1 MENKLITTDGL
12 WYKIKNFF
20 KKFLFYKKNKLK
32 ISNENSNNNL
42 PNSNFKNSIRNKFS
56 EENMKQD
63 KDIMILNSFIA
74 KAKQKAK
81 LATNSSE
88 EQQKLLA
95 EVLEK
100 AQNEGGFDDEATLN
114 AYQTLLAERENELG
128 GTPTYDNEEE
138 LLKSQLSALA
148 NLNIRA

>member
-42 PNSNFKNSIRNKFS
+42 PNSNFKNSIRDKFS

-63 KDIMILNSFIA
+63 MA
-74 KAKQKAK
+74 K
-81 LATNSSE
+81 
-88 EQQKLLA
+88 KLLYG
-95 EVLEK
+95 EIGVS
-100 AQNEGGFDDEATLN
+100 DLN
-114 AYQTLLAERENELG
+114 ENEVDEM
-128 GTPTYDNEEE
+128 TEYFKNDIKNIDNE
-138 LLKSQLSALA
+138 LIRIKKHILSMQQSLKI
-148 NLNIRA
+148 NINFEIQKYKHIILITRNIF

>member
-42 PNSNFKNSIRNKFS
+42 PNSNFKKSIRDKFS

-63 KDIMILNSFIA
+63 MA
-74 KAKQKAK
+74 K
-81 LATNSSE
+81 
-88 EQQKLLA
+88 KLLYG
-95 EVLEK
+95 EIGVS
-100 AQNEGGFDDEATLN
+100 DLN
-114 AYQTLLAERENELG
+114 ENEVDEM
-128 GTPTYDNEEE
+128 TKYFKNDIKNIDNE
-138 LLKSQLSALA
+138 LIRIKKHILSMQQSLKI
-148 NLNIRA
+148 NINFEIQKYKHIILITRNIF

>member
-42 PNSNFKNSIRNKFS
+42 PNSNFKNSIRDKFS

-63 KDIMILNSFIA
+63 MA
-74 KAKQKAK
+74 K
-81 LATNSSE
+81 
-88 EQQKLLA
+88 KLLYG
-95 EVLEK
+95 EIGVS
-100 AQNEGGFDDEATLN
+100 DLN
-114 AYQTLLAERENELG
+114 ENEVDEM
-128 GTPTYDNEEE
+128 TKYFKNDIKNIDNE
-138 LLKSQLSALA
+138 LIRIKKHILSMQQSLKI
-148 NLNIRA
+148 NINFEIQKYKHIILITRNIF

>member
-42 PNSNFKNSIRNKFS
+42 PNSNFKKSIRDKFS

-63 KDIMILNSFIA
+63 MA
-74 KAKQKAK
+74 K
-81 LATNSSE
+81 
-88 EQQKLLA
+88 KLLYG
-95 EVLEK
+95 EIGVS
-100 AQNEGGFDDEATLN
+100 DLN
-114 AYQTLLAERENELG
+114 ENEVDEM
-128 GTPTYDNEEE
+128 TEYFKNDIKNIDNE
-138 LLKSQLSALA
+138 LIRIKKHILSMQQSLKI
-148 NLNIRA
+148 NINFEIQKYKHIILITRNIF